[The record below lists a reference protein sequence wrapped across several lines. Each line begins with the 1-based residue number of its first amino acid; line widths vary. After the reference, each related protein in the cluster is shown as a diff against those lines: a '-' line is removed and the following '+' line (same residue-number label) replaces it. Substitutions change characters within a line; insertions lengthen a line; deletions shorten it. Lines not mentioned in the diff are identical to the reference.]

1 MYCTNCGMK
10 FSGKFCPVCGQGAH
24 AVTEEYI
31 AAQARLNSKTQNSHS
46 ETANRVVTPPIISK
60 PTVPPKPAP
69 IASAPP
75 KKERG
80 SFGRFVFF
88 VLAVSVFLLIFN
100 LGGKWDTVP
109 SSSSTPAPTE
119 RVSSTP
125 PNPVVF
131 PTNGHYDIK
140 PQNTT
145 GYSLYGE
152 DYAQSTAPFR
162 VAVPSTHKYYCVQL
176 YDHLNGKRVV
186 TVYVHGGKT
195 VEIEVPLGTYK
206 LYYSGGDVWYGP
218 FRRFLESGVYR
229 KSEDLL
235 EFYQDGDYACGV
247 DLELQVS
254 IGGNMDSQDI
264 SYSNFPDY

>member
-1 MYCTNCGMK
+1 MYCTNCGMN
-10 FSGKFCPVCGQGAH
+10 FDGKFCPVCGQGAH

-31 AAQARLNSKTQNSHS
+31 AAQARLNFKSQNNHY
-46 ETANRVVTPPIISK
+46 ETVGHVIEPAVVPRP
-60 PTVPPKPAP
+60 V
-69 IASAPP
+69 APP
-75 KKERG
+75 KSTPVTSAPTKKESG

-88 VLAVSVFLLIFN
+88 VVAVSAFLLIFT

-109 SSSSTPAPTE
+109 SPSSTPAPTA
-119 RVSSTP
+119 RISSTP
-125 PNPVVF
+125 SNPVVF
-131 PTNGHYDIK
+131 PTNGHYEIK

-145 GYSLYGE
+145 GYLLYGE

-162 VAVPSTHKYYCVQL
+162 VSVPSTHKYYCVQL

-186 TVYVHGGKT
+186 TLYVHGGKV

-218 FRRFLESGVYR
+218 FKRFLESGVYR

-235 EFYQDGDYACGV
+235 EFYEDGNYACGV
-247 DLELQVS
+247 ELELQVS
-254 IGGNMDSQDI
+254 VGGNMDSQDVP
-264 SYSNFPDY
+264 YSSFPD